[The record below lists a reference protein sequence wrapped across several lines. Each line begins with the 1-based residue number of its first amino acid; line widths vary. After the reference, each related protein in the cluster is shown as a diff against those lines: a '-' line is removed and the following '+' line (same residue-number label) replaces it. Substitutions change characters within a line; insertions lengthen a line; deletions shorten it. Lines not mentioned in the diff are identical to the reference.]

1 MVVDFL
7 FGNCVD
13 FGKRE
18 FEAVLTG
25 RDTEIGI
32 KS

>member
-1 MVVDFL
+1 MTAIISWRKPIR
-7 FGNCVD
+7 
-13 FGKRE
+13 KRE